1 MYQFAWRNLFSRP
14 VRSLLALV
22 GLSIPVLSV
31 VGLLSL
37 SNGLRSLVGDT
48 VKLVQGVM
56 ILRTNTPSP
65 VFSDISPKLADQLRQ
80 LPGVKHVA
88 PEFWRLA
95 PPVENTSVVMRSL
108 LSGSEEKRIANFL
121 DAPVVLGMDIAAH
134 NQLDSA
140 VYQRAVLKPA
150 EVGGR
155 FLNAEDQGKNRLLL
169 SKKFAAQYPNKD
181 GSPKKPGDS
190 IRVGSDIFEI
200 VGIYETKSLL
210 LDVVL
215 VMDIGTARTLLKA
228 PSDAVSAIYLE
239 MAEAGQNEQITK
251 LIEDQYEELDCRGM
265 NEIEASFGEI
275 MGQID
280 VLLLMAVGL
289 AFGVGAIGIANTMVM
304 STIERVP
311 EFGILR
317 TNGWSSLQIIKL
329 VSLESVYLGVLSG
342 LAGCLL
348 AVAGCQIANLYLD
361 DGIRLIP
368 TGSIL
373 LRGLILSILTG
384 GAAGI
389 YPAWRASRWSPMEAI
404 RYDP

>member
-1 MYQFAWRNLFSRP
+1 MYLFAWRNLFSRP
-14 VRSLLALV
+14 IRTALALV
-22 GLSIPVLSV
+22 GLTIPVLSV

-37 SNGLRSLVGDT
+37 SNGLRNLVGDT

-65 VFSDISPKLADQLRQ
+65 VFSDISPNYVDEFRSM
-80 LPGVKHVA
+80 PSVKNVA

-95 PPVENTSVVMRSL
+95 PPVENTSVVMRSML
-108 LSGSEEKRIANFL
+108 AGSDEKRIANFL
-121 DAPVVLGMDIAAH
+121 DAPVVLGMDIASH
-134 NQLDSA
+134 NKLDSA
-140 VYQRAVLKPA
+140 VYQKAVLKPA
-150 EVGGR
+150 AIGGR
-155 FLNAEDQGKNRLLL
+155 FLNPGDRGTNRLLL

-181 GSPKKPGDS
+181 GSAKKPGDN
-190 IRVGSDIFEI
+190 IKVGTELFEI
-200 VGIYETKSLL
+200 IGIYETKSLL

-215 VMDIGTARTLLKA
+215 VMDIETARRLLKA

-239 MAEAGQNEQITK
+239 MNEAGQNEEITK
-251 LIEDQYEELDCRGM
+251 QIEEKYEELDCRGM

-304 STIERVP
+304 STMERVP
-311 EFGILR
+311 EFGVLR
-317 TNGWSSLQIIKL
+317 TNGWSSHQILRL
-329 VSLESVYLGVLSG
+329 VSLESLYLGVLSG
-342 LAGCLL
+342 LAGSTL
-348 AVAGCQIANLYLD
+348 AIVGCEIANLYLQ
-361 DGIRLIP
+361 DGIRLVP
-368 TGSIL
+368 TSLIL
-373 LRGLILSILTG
+373 VKGLVLSILTG
-384 GAAGI
+384 AASGI